1 MFAWIEIMTAL
12 SPIFENFWL
21 PNATTWFYFS
31 LLLAVALF
39 FKFSRLLSVR
49 NWDIVTIFLLVP
61 GMLLIEDAQPTAA
74 QQRNATATL
83 IATTSGN
90 LLASPVT
97 GIAAVSSLAPATQIV
112 PKPSLTW
119 GYVWLLIGCGYLFVR
134 CLFDLALV
142 QRPALAPNLNFAG
155 LAWLAGAL
163 LVCLTAVAFRPDEAR
178 NQPTAHQL
186 NTAPVVESDKVGR
199 ESAALDLGQR
209 SLAGWARRAMAVL
222 CHVIVVVGLIILAK
236 MHFQDPLAG
245 MAAATF
251 YLMIPYTGHYVS
263 YLLHVWPM
271 ALIVWAL
278 VCYRKP
284 LLAGALLGLAA
295 GTIYFPLLLFPL
307 WLSFYWG
314 RGAGRFTMG
323 FLVTGGLAL
332 CVTGLLLLLSDDLG
346 RSIAEAIRST
356 DWQPWTVP
364 TAEGIWRNIHWAY
377 RIPVFIVFL
386 IFVGMTALWP
396 NPKNLGHVIALS
408 AAILIGMQFWY
419 ADKGGQYVL
428 WYLPLLLL
436 LVFRPNLADRRPLP
450 IVAEADWV
458 KKTAALVNGVV
469 VWLLKSPEPLV
480 RAR

>member
-1 MFAWIEIMTAL
+1 MTAL

-39 FKFSRLLSVR
+39 FKFTRVLSVR

-74 QQRNATATL
+74 QQRAATATL
-83 IATTSGN
+83 IATSSGSV
-90 LLASPVT
+90 LATPVT
-97 GIAAVSSLAPATQIV
+97 GVTAVGSLAPAMQIV
-112 PKPSLTW
+112 PKASLTW
-119 GYVWLLIGCGYLFVR
+119 GYIWLLIGSGYLFVR

-142 QRPALAPNLNFAG
+142 QRPALAPNLNFSG

-163 LVCLTAVAFRPDEAR
+163 LVCLTAVAFRTDDAR
-178 NQPTAHQL
+178 TQAAPAHQL
-186 NTAPVVESDKVGR
+186 NTTPPSETDKVGR
-199 ESAALDLGQR
+199 ESAALELGQR
-209 SLAGWARRAMAVL
+209 SLEGWARRAMAVL
-222 CHVIVVVGLIILAK
+222 CHLVVVIGLVILAK

-251 YLMIPYTGHYVS
+251 YLMLPYTGHYVS

-278 VCYRKP
+278 VAYRKP
-284 LLAGALLGLAA
+284 LLAGILLGLAA
-295 GTIYFPLLLFPL
+295 GTIYFPVLLFPL
-307 WLSFYWG
+307 WLSFYRG
-314 RGAGRFTMG
+314 RGAGRFTAG
-323 FLVTGGLAL
+323 FVGTAALAL
-332 CVTGLLLLLSDDLG
+332 GVTGLILLWSDDLG

-364 TAEGIWRNIHWAY
+364 TAEGIWRDIHWAY

-386 IFVGMTALWP
+386 TFVGLTAFWP
-396 NPKNLGHVIALS
+396 TPKNLGHVIALS

-436 LVFRPNLADRRPLP
+436 LVFRPNLADRRPVA
-450 IVAEADWV
+450 IVAETDWV
-458 KKTAALVNGVV
+458 KKTAAVVNGVAASL
-469 VWLLKSPEPLV
+469 LLKSPDPLV

>member
-1 MFAWIEIMTAL
+1 MTAL
-12 SPIFENFWL
+12 APIFENFWL

-39 FKFSRLLSVR
+39 FKFSRMLSVR
-49 NWDIVTIFLLVP
+49 NWDVVTIFLLVP
-61 GMLLIEDAQPTAA
+61 GVLLIEDAQPTAA
-74 QQRNATATL
+74 QQRAATATL
-83 IATTSGN
+83 IASTAGQVLAAPTS
-90 LLASPVT
+90 
-97 GIAAVSSLAPATQIV
+97 GIAAVSALAPATQVV

-119 GYVWLLIGCGYLFVR
+119 GYIWLLLGSGYLFVR

-142 QRPALAPNLNFAG
+142 QRPALAPNLNFGG

-163 LVCLTAVAFRPDEAR
+163 LVCLTAVAFRPDESRSQAA
-178 NQPTAHQL
+178 PAHHL
-186 NTAPVVESDKVGR
+186 NAAPAVENDKVGR
-199 ESAALDLGQR
+199 ESAALELGQR

-222 CHVIVVVGLIILAK
+222 CHLVVVLGLIFLAK
-236 MHFQDPLAG
+236 LHFQDPLAG

-251 YLMIPYTGHYVS
+251 YLMLPYTGHYVS

-278 VCYRKP
+278 VAFRQP

-295 GTIYFPLLLFPL
+295 GTIYFPVLLFPL
-307 WLSFYWG
+307 WLSFYRGG
-314 RGAGRFTMG
+314 RGAGRFTLG
-323 FLVTGGLAL
+323 FVGSGGLAL
-332 CVTGLLLLLSDDLG
+332 CVTGLILLWSDDLG
-346 RSIAEAIRST
+346 RSITEAIRST
-356 DWQPWTVP
+356 EWQPWTVP
-364 TAEGIWRNIHWAY
+364 TAEGIWRDMHWAY

-386 IFVGMTALWP
+386 IFVGMTAFWP
-396 NPKNLGHVIALS
+396 APKNLGHVIALS

-428 WYLPLLLL
+428 WYMPLMLL

-450 IVAEADWV
+450 IVVETDWV
-458 KKTAALVNGVV
+458 KKAAATVDAAV
-469 VWLLKSPEPLV
+469 VWLLKSPEPVV